1 MRHFYST
8 SALTFLTFASS
19 VLGQDCPTGY
29 GRTLKWV
36 ACATTNAPRLQC
48 ATLDVPLDYSTPSTG
63 GTLRIPLVREPA
75 RDDLEGVSVLNKT
88 IIYNP
93 GGPGAS
99 GIDSFAAGGGSDIQE
114 YVLLQRSVS
123 IFD

>member
-1 MRHFYST
+1 MRQSYSA
-8 SALTFLTFASS
+8 SALAFFTFASS

-29 GRTLKWV
+29 GRTVKWIS
-36 ACATTNAPRLQC
+36 CSTTNSPRLQC

-63 GTLRIPLVREPA
+63 TLRIPLVREPA
-75 RDDLEGVSVLNKT
+75 RDDLEGVVVLNKT

-99 GIDSFAAGGGSDIQE
+99 GIDSLASGGGSEIQE
-114 YVLLQRSVS
+114 YVLFPHALRM
-123 IFD
+123 